1 MKIRQHDY
9 ISSQQSPYLLP
20 YKRRYRESLYS
31 HMFLEDFSGW
41 FSSGFTPVGER
52 DGFYNVT
59 PENDT
64 LKELLLFSDYSYFD
78 YGFDKLLSEVMY
90 YLLINGRTYIEIVS
104 FMNQEGIVKGIE
116 FVCVPAKYYGTKL
129 GKCYFVAQSP
139 ENGIINFDIELKQLV
154 IFDLKDL
161 GFHRNYFRKMIN
173 HLSLFDATNA
183 FEFVRDP
190 KMEGIFDFKE
200 FQKYMEYKLLK
211 DTGAI
216 HWLGRNYSN
225 QHLSESYH
233 LYRTI
238 QYKVLRYRFLQYIL
252 DQINAGLDKFKSEW
266 GFAGN
271 ISVSVSLAHYEEA
284 FNRYSKGEINAST
297 LGDIVIKN
305 LMTEETGK

>member
-41 FSSGFTPVGER
+41 FSSEFTPVSKR
-52 DGFYNVT
+52 DGFYNVI
-59 PENDT
+59 PENDI
-64 LKELLLFSDYSYFD
+64 LKRLLLFSDYSYFD
-78 YGFDKLLSEVMY
+78 YGFDKLLSEVVY
-90 YLLINGRTYIEIVS
+90 YLLINGRTYLEIVS
-104 FMNQEGIVKGIE
+104 FMNQESIVEGIE
-116 FVCVPAKYYGTKL
+116 FICIPAKYRGRRFD
-129 GKCYFVAQSP
+129 KCNFVAQSP
-139 ENGIINFDIELKQLV
+139 RNKGVNFDIDMKRLV

-173 HLSLFDATNA
+173 HLSVFDATNA
-183 FEFVRDP
+183 FELVRDS
-190 KMEGIFDFKE
+190 KMEGIFDFE
-200 FQKYMEYKLLK
+200 EYQRYIEYKLLR
-211 DTGAI
+211 DTGSI

-233 LYRTI
+233 LYRII
-238 QYKVLRYRFLQYIL
+238 QYKGLRYKFLQYIL

-271 ISVSVSLAHYEEA
+271 ISVSVSLEHYEEA

-305 LMTEETGK
+305 LMTQETEK

>member
-41 FSSGFTPVGER
+41 FSSEFTPVGER
-52 DGFYNVT
+52 DGFYNII

-64 LKELLLFSDYSYFD
+64 LKKLLLFSDYSYFD
-78 YGFDKLLSEVMY
+78 YGFDKLLSEIVY
-90 YLLINGRTYIEIVS
+90 YLLINGRTYLEIVS
-104 FMNQEGIVKGIE
+104 LMNQESVVEGIE
-116 FVCVPAKYYGTKL
+116 FVCIPAKYCGTRL
-129 GKCYFVAQSP
+129 GKCNLVALNPQ
-139 ENGIINFDIELKQLV
+139 NRIINFSIDREQLV
-154 IFDLKDL
+154 VFDLKDL
-161 GFHRNYFRKMIN
+161 GFHRNYFHKMIN

-183 FEFVRDP
+183 FEFVHDP

-200 FQKYMEYKLLK
+200 YQRYIEYKLLR
-211 DTGAI
+211 DTGSI
-216 HWLGRNYSN
+216 HWLGRNFSN

-233 LYRTI
+233 LYRII
-238 QYKVLRYRFLQYIL
+238 QYKGLRYKFLQYIL
-252 DQINAGLDKFKSEW
+252 NQINAGLNKFKSEW

-271 ISVSVSLAHYEEA
+271 ISVSVSLEHYEEA
-284 FNRYSKGEINAST
+284 FSRYSKGEINVST

-305 LMTEETGK
+305 LIPEETKV